1 MKTRKFKIEINA
13 SREKVWKILWDDDPS
28 RKWTSVF
35 SEGSHAVTDWK
46 EGSKIQFIDSS
57 GQGMYSIIDQKAE
70 NSLMMFKHLGELIDG
85 VETERPWAGARE
97 TYRLTENGH
106 GTELAVEMDA
116 EDEHEQYFAEV
127 FPKALNLIKQLSEQ

>member
-1 MKTRKFKIEINA
+1 M
-13 SREKVWKILWDDDPS
+13 WDDDTY

-35 SEGSHAVTDWK
+35 SEGSYAVTDWK

-57 GQGMYSIIDQKAE
+57 GQGMYSLIDQKVE

-97 TYRLTENGH
+97 NYRLTEIGN
-106 GTELAVEMDA
+106 GTELTVEMDA
-116 EDEHEQYFAEV
+116 EDQHVQYFAEV
-127 FPKALNLIKQLSEQ
+127 FPKALNLIRQLSEQ